1 MLLPKLLLL
10 VLWIHHQ
17 QVHSNEVVDDNDEED
32 GESTRRY
39 KRHYEV
45 GQQGVFVDYD
55 YPSSPLAHLNPLV
68 PVSSFRFIQLII
80 FFSFHIVF
88 YCGKKALLNKPTK
101 TLGGD
106 QKHLEY
112 RLKLIKFD

>member
-1 MLLPKLLLL
+1 MLFPKLLLL

-17 QVHSNEVVDDNDEED
+17 PADCEEMDDA
-32 GESTRRY
+32 RY

-68 PVSSFRFIQLII
+68 PVSSI
-80 FFSFHIVF
+80 
-88 YCGKKALLNKPTK
+88 
-101 TLGGD
+101 
-106 QKHLEY
+106 
-112 RLKLIKFD
+112 